1 MCWNVTGLHGK
12 FWGNTHSSYHFLNY
26 IKQFKIIGL
35 TETWAKKTDNF
46 DLDGF
51 KSFSVVRSKTS
62 EKGRYSGGILV
73 YVSNIY
79 SKFTKCLKSISCN
92 ILWILIQMSK
102 MGSQYDLLIGT
113 VYISPENSSSFSE
126 EDTFSILENEI
137 LQFKEQLHNTEII
150 IMGDMNGYTKTEND
164 FFN

>member
-1 MCWNVTGLHGK
+1 
-12 FWGNTHSSYHFLNY
+12 
-26 IKQFKIIGL
+26 
-35 TETWAKKTDNF
+35 
-46 DLDGF
+46 
-51 KSFSVVRSKTS
+51 
-62 EKGRYSGGILV
+62 
-73 YVSNIY
+73 
-79 SKFTKCLKSISCN
+79 
-92 ILWILIQMSK
+92 MSK

-164 FFN
+164 FLTENINCHDGFSTVTGNLKLSERANMDVRKVNNYGRKILDMC